1 MFANASA
8 TQREDVEDVIISIV
22 CATLVVQQEGLG
34 AKVIDQNY
42 RYGEDSEEE
51 GRDVGED
58 DTFIDEPGALDYAD
72 Y

>member
-42 RYGEDSEEE
+42 WYGEDSEE

-58 DTFIDEPGALDYAD
+58 DTFIEEPGALDYAD